1 MMQNTQIDFLKTIL
15 FPAVCSLLQP
25 FLFLF
30 SFLFIFIK
38 SIGSILNPYNRNIH
52 RDLQKVLFF
61 IIILEIKI
69 GIFGILYVTNDQ
81 L

>member
-1 MMQNTQIDFLKTIL
+1 M
-15 FPAVCSLLQP
+15 LL
-25 FLFLF
+25 
-30 SFLFIFIK
+30 K
-38 SIGSILNPYNRNIH
+38 SIGFILNPYNRNIH

-69 GIFGILYVTNDQ
+69 GIFGILYVIKDQ